1 MCMPLGDYLKDF
13 NTLYMSYCIRG
24 FLSGWEGALTRGLT
38 HWQHPHMWCYKTDL
52 LTSPVSLILAR
63 PTCLVFLAVL
73 LPPICS
79 KVWPSYHFI
88 ADSYLY
94 YLLRFHLKLIIL
106 SFPVYEDTVT
116 LAFCEYSPIADYI
129 PMVYFIF
136 CFDIISDLE
145 KLQEQYKEFPYILY
159 LDFSNVFATF
169 CFSEPF
175 RVSCRHG
182 VPLFLNSLMCAS

>member
-1 MCMPLGDYLKDF
+1 MCMRLGDYLKDI

-24 FLSGWEGALTRGLT
+24 FLSGWEGALTRGLM
-38 HWQHPHMWCYKTDL
+38 HWQPPHMWCYKTDL

-106 SFPVYEDTVT
+106 SFPVYEDTVR
-116 LAFCEYSPIADYI
+116 LAFCEYSPIADYT

-136 CFDIISDLE
+136 CFDIIVTQIS
-145 KLQEQYKEFPYILY
+145 YKNSTKNFLIFFTQISQMFL
-159 LDFSNVFATF
+159 
-169 CFSEPF
+169 
-175 RVSCRHG
+175 RHF
-182 VPLFLNSLMCAS
+182 VFLNHLE